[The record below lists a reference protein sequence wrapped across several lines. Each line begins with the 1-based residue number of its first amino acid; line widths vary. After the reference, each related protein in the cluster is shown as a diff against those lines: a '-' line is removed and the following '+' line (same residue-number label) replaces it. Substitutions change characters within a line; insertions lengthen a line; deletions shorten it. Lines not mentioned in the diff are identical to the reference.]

1 MKRFIKFIT
10 LLVLLPSLLVITLV
24 SSISVSA
31 KGQVVRVG
39 WFDSSYNIIDEY
51 GRRSGYS
58 YEYQQSIALYTGFK
72 YEYVTGSWSNL
83 LQMLIDKKIDV
94 LGDVSYTK
102 EREEKMIFSSI
113 PMGTEDYYLYKSTTN
128 KTITIDDYSTF
139 NGKKI
144 GVNKGSI
151 MVNEVNEWKQKNNIN
166 ADIIEINASVDEAL
180 IMLNRGEIDLFV
192 NIDGAIDVEKA
203 TPLVKIGSSD
213 FYFAI
218 RKDMPE
224 LAKEIDQAMSKIL
237 DVNPYYNSNLHSKY
251 FKTSGVNLYLNDEE
265 KAFIKNH
272 GKLKVGYQDNYLAF
286 CAKDAKTGELTG
298 TLKDYLNLASD
309 SLKNAHIDFEAI
321 AYPTASLALE
331 ALKKGEID
339 FMFPA
344 NLSIYDGEKEGLF
357 MTNSIIRTEIVAVVP
372 EAEQKN
378 FLTKDRIAVAVNSG
392 NLNYELF
399 LVDNFPEWKI
409 VYFPN
414 TDECLKGISEGKA
427 DCLLISNYRFNNLA
441 AKCVEYNLVN
451 LSTGVEMDYYFAVNR
466 DNVTLYSI
474 LNKIV
479 NNIPSSSVNS
489 AISHYYT
496 EDAKADFGN
505 YFNKY
510 FGAIMV
516 SLGVIGVII
525 LTLIFII
532 IFLDR
537 KSKLRR
543 KLIKATEIDDITG
556 LYNKTFFFE
565 YANNL
570 YKDFPSKPMDAAIV
584 NVIHFT
590 SLKDSN
596 GIDFMNQ
603 LLKEI
608 SDEIKEFLKENDGI
622 AGYSMEGRFA
632 LYFSHTDN
640 YQALYDRLQERID
653 VLSPFVSIRIRMGV
667 MPWENGMKPQ
677 ELCEQALKS
686 IDMARSEHN
695 YLVIYD
701 DATKEKEA
709 KNQKLIADF
718 NRAIDNKEFKVYYQ
732 PKYDVGG
739 KEPVIIGAEAL
750 LRWHHPEYGVI
761 RSRDYIPLFEKNGD
775 TGKLDSY
782 FRNEVVKQMS
792 LWKKEFNFNLPITVN
807 VSRLSALDQTFE
819 DSLNVLMDEYEIDKK
834 QLTIGINESAF
845 INNVNQ
851 FVGIFKK
858 LRKYGYRVLLNNLN
872 DDDLSLNMMST
883 IEVDAVAIDEI
894 LIKDISNNEKNV
906 KLIKVLLS
914 VVHTLNAPVIALGI
928 ETKEE
933 LDKIKEIGFH
943 FVEGPYLSE
952 PLQASEFIRLIKDKQ

>member
-24 SSISVSA
+24 STINVRA

-39 WFDSSYNIIDEY
+39 WFDSSYNIVDEY

-94 LGDVSYTK
+94 LSDVSYTK
-102 EREEKMIFSSI
+102 EREEKMIFASI

-144 GVNKGSI
+144 GVNKDSI
-151 MVNEVNEWKQKNNIN
+151 MVNKVNEWKQKNNIN
-166 ADIIEINASVDEAL
+166 ADIIEITASVDEAL

-192 NIDGAIDVEKA
+192 NIDGAIDVEEA

-224 LAKEIDQAMSKIL
+224 LAMEIDQAMAKIL
-237 DVNPYYNSNLHSKY
+237 DANPYYNSNLHLKY
-251 FKTSGVNLYLNDEE
+251 FKTSGANLYLSDEE
-265 KAFIKNH
+265 KAFINNH
-272 GKLKVGYQDNYLAF
+272 GKIKVGYQDNYLAF
-286 CAKDAKTGELTG
+286 CAKDSKTGELTG
-298 TLKDYLNLASD
+298 TLKDYLDLASD

-321 AYPTASLALE
+321 AYPTANLALE

-344 NLSIYDGEKEGLF
+344 NLSAYDGEIEGLF
-357 MTNSIIRTEIVAVVP
+357 MTNPIIRTEIVAVVP
-372 EAEQKN
+372 EREQKN
-378 FLTKDRIAVAVNSG
+378 FLSKDRIAVAVNAG
-392 NLNYELF
+392 NVNYELF
-399 LVDNFPEWKI
+399 LKDNFPAWKI
-409 VYFPN
+409 VYFAN

-441 AKCVEYNLVN
+441 SKCVEYNLVN

-466 DNVTLYSI
+466 DNVILYSI

-479 NNIPSSSVNS
+479 NNVPSSSVNS

-505 YFNKY
+505 FFNKY
-510 FGAIMV
+510 FGVIMITLAVTGVAI
-516 SLGVIGVII
+516 LA
-525 LTLIFII
+525 LIFVI

-537 KSKLRR
+537 KSKLRH

-556 LYNKTFFFE
+556 LYNKTFFYE

-570 YKDFPSKPMDAAIV
+570 YKDSPTKPMDAAII

-632 LYFSHTDN
+632 VYYSHNEN
-640 YQALYDRLQERID
+640 YHALYDRIQEKID

-667 MPWENGMKPQ
+667 MPWESGMTPQ
-677 ELCEQALKS
+677 ELCDQAIKS
-686 IDMARSEHN
+686 FNMTRTEHS

-701 DATKEKEA
+701 DATKEIEK
-709 KNQKLIADF
+709 KNQKLIDDLR
-718 NRAIDNKEFKVYYQ
+718 RAIDNKEFKVYYQ
-732 PKYDVGG
+732 PKYDVSG
-739 KEPVIIGAEAL
+739 KKPIIIGAEAL

-761 RSRDYIPLFEKNGD
+761 KSRDYIPLFEKNGD
-775 TGKLDSY
+775 IGILDRY
-782 FRNEVVKQMS
+782 FRNEVVKQIA
-792 LWKKEFNFNLPITVN
+792 LWKKEFGFNLPITVN
-807 VSRLSALDQTFE
+807 VSRLDALDQTFE
-819 DSLNVLMDEYEIDKK
+819 DSINILIDEYEIDRNL
-834 QLTIGINESAF
+834 LTIGINESAL

-851 FVGIFKK
+851 FAGIFKK
-858 LRKYGYRVLLNNLN
+858 LRKYGYKVLLNNLN
-872 DDDLSLNMMST
+872 DDDLSLSMMST
-883 IEVDAVAIDEI
+883 IEVDAVAIDES
-894 LIKDISNNEKNV
+894 LIRNIDSNEKNIT
-906 KLIKVLLS
+906 LIKLLLS

-928 ETKEE
+928 NTKEE

-943 FVEGPYLSE
+943 FVEGSYLSE
-952 PLQASEFIRLIKDKQ
+952 PLQALDFIKLIKEK